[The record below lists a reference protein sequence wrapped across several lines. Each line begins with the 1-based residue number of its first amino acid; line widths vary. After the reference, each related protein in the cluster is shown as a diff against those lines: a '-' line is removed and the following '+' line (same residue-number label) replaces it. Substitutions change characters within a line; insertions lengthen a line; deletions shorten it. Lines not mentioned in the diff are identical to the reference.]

1 MTFCLWLDTWACDGN
16 CELAWRGACGVRCVC
31 GCHSQCG
38 LFGRLS
44 CGFSSSCS
52 SFARPRP
59 GARRAAAR
67 GPTRRDPRHRS
78 PPVPDRP
85 RTARESRHDFHSAR
99 AASHS
104 QPSPSPDADRSR
116 THMCSCYLGTT
127 VKSLHETN
135 TLSTSIRK
143 DTCQHVLRTH
153 RRAPRGDRTGSPW
166 RGAHA
171 HTCVSRTRQ
180 GVTVSPA
187 HLVRRHFTDGCADRR
202 ASCLRVGSRCAA
214 VPLGPGVSPALRDRH
229 ANSHACCARRSVLEA
244 TSAAASSSCE

>member
-1 MTFCLWLDTWACDGN
+1 MTLCLWLDTWACDGN

-135 TLSTSIRK
+135 TLSTSPK
-143 DTCQHVLRTH
+143 GYMSTC
-153 RRAPRGDRTGSPW
+153 AEN
-166 RGAHA
+166 
-171 HTCVSRTRQ
+171 
-180 GVTVSPA
+180 SPA
-187 HLVRRHFTDGCADRR
+187 SSPRRPDGEPVARGPRAHVRQPHTTGCH
-202 ASCLRVGSRCAA
+202 RVTGTPCAT
-214 VPLGPGVSPALRDRH
+214 PLH
-229 ANSHACCARRSVLEA
+229 
-244 TSAAASSSCE
+244 